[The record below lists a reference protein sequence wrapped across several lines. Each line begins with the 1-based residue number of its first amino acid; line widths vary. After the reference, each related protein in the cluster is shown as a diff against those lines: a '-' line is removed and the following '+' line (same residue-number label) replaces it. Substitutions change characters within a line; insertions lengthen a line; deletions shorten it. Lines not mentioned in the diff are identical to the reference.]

1 MIQLCSMKAS
11 RDPATREL
19 LALKRIL
26 ARTLRARL
34 AQRKVTVAS
43 LARDT
48 GTSRTAIRRVLD
60 ADNTSLTLHTLVRTA
75 HRLGLRVRLSL
86 EPSID
91 RLEVVPPPPSLTPLL
106 ATLATTLDRL
116 PAR

>member
-1 MIQLCSMKAS
+1 M
-11 RDPATREL
+11 
-19 LALKRIL
+19 
-26 ARTLRARL
+26 
-34 AQRKVTVAS
+34 AS

-60 ADNTSLTLHTLVRTA
+60 AANTSLTLHTLVRTA

-91 RLEVVPPPPSLTPLL
+91 RLEVVSPPPALTPLL